1 MRMRLRTA
9 APVRVGG
16 REQQISKLEFV
27 SHGGSLHAVS
37 PARLGAALLGNS
49 LRALDD
55 WNTEVLTRGQNAS
68 LTGFLERRGFLTPE
82 LLRET
87 TRYSVECSHRDVNV
101 FQPHARDARAKLF
114 VPGSAIKGA
123 IRAAVLW
130 TLADPER
137 TNRYVRQTSGSG
149 ARSYARDLDRELLQ
163 GYPLPG
169 RDTGLGGPHFDL
181 MRAVKVSDAYGSVKS
196 RVEKILVQSYT
207 DSGRGRVSTLGA
219 SDTIYVECLEP
230 GSAMEFDLKVDR
242 HILESF
248 RRESPDL
255 PFRDEDSLLQLVRKF
270 YKEVWDF
277 ERRYY
282 GLADSLGDDEP
293 SAETEAGPPSFEDWL
308 RREKGIELDDLSRRQ
323 RKPLQA
329 EYRRVFDL
337 FETDPGGG
345 IRESYTASPSAGVRD
360 GEIRLGRISGFYG
373 GDCPGFRLGWGS
385 GLMSTTLDL
394 HLGDEE
400 MGKVLKLVNSR
411 HHRGDPSDGPK
422 SRRLVERG
430 GEPRWPMG
438 WTMLEEL

>member
-1 MRMRLRTA
+1 MRLRTA

-27 SHGGSLHAVS
+27 SHGDSLHAVS
-37 PARLGAALLGNS
+37 PTRLGAALLGNS

-55 WNTEVLTRGQNAS
+55 WNTEVLTRGQNVS
-68 LTGFLERRGFLTPE
+68 LTAFLRRGSFLTPE

-87 TRYSVECSHRDVNV
+87 IRYSVECSHRDVNV

-114 VPGSAIKGA
+114 VPGTAIKGA

-130 TLADPER
+130 ALACPDR
-137 TNRYVRQTSGSG
+137 TNRYVRETGESR
-149 ARSYARDLDRELLQ
+149 ARFYARDLDRELLQ
-163 GYPLPG
+163 SYPLAG
-169 RDTGLGGPHFDL
+169 RNAGGGGPRFDL

-207 DSGRGRVSTLGA
+207 DSGRGRVSALGA

-230 GSAMEFDLKVDR
+230 GSTVEFDFKVDQ

-255 PFRDEDSLLQLVRKF
+255 PFEDEGSLLDLVRTF

-282 GLADSLGDDEP
+282 GLAGGVGDEEP
-293 SAETEAGPPSFEDWL
+293 SGDAEGEPPSFEDWL
-308 RREKGIELDDLSRRQ
+308 RHAKGVELDDLSRRQ
-323 RKPLQA
+323 RNPLRA
-329 EYRRVFDL
+329 EYRRAFDL
-337 FETDPGGG
+337 FETDSGGG
-345 IRESYTASPSAGVRD
+345 IRERSPAPAAPSAGVRD

-373 GDCPGFRLGWGS
+373 GECPGFRLGWGS

-438 WTMLEEL
+438 WA